1 MRYVILP
8 DSSAG
13 PSTFNPQR
21 KRRMWFLLMIAGLQM
36 VYMFFL
42 IN

>member
-8 DSSAG
+8 DAAAG

-21 KRRMWFLLMIAGLQM
+21 KRRMWFLLMIATLQI
-36 VYMFFL
+36 VFMFAL
-42 IN
+42 VN